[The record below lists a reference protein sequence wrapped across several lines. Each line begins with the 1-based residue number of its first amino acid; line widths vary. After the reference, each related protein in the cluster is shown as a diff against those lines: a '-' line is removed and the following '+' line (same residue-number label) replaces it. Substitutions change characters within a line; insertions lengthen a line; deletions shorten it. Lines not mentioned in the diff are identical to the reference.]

1 MEVTRVA
8 RGSLISCDMHDQNKA
23 EDVRTWMYWEEV
35 ICEFQWSVQEE
46 CKACGAIGKI
56 NGVLGRTDEQIF
68 LLREGNPLMKRITS
82 YQLKRMR
89 RSELCFFSNRFFR
102 NSSRALSTSAISS
115 GVPRL
120 GSNSHTCLPMW
131 LLLVRSHGPLP
142 SAILSLHIAGSKGIA
157 GKPYSR
163 FAPRMR
169 RWRDRPDRETNG
181 GEDGLV
187 VWERTRR

>member
-1 MEVTRVA
+1 
-8 RGSLISCDMHDQNKA
+8 
-23 EDVRTWMYWEEV
+23 
-35 ICEFQWSVQEE
+35 
-46 CKACGAIGKI
+46 
-56 NGVLGRTDEQIF
+56 
-68 LLREGNPLMKRITS
+68 
-82 YQLKRMR
+82 MR

-131 LLLVRSHGPLP
+131 LLLVRSHGPPP
-142 SAILSLHIAGSKGIA
+142 SAILSLHIAGSKGVA

-169 RWRDRPDRETNG
+169 RWRDRPDRG
-181 GEDGLV
+181 GEGWIGVLGEDEVLKRFTFEVSELHWVAMDPKLRVGGESGPEV
-187 VWERTRR
+187 AERCTRLWRDLARCVTWLG